1 MKKPIVIRNYKLSDA
16 VLKQKADEFV
26 GLMER
31 DKAEFEDRGLDKDG
45 TTNFVAAI
53 QDVNELISDETY
65 DAAKIGKTAEKDA
78 ARSILEKSMRTIF
91 NMAAMKYGTQSAEY
105 RAFGNAEI
113 SRQSDA
119 ELFRTCKVMAIAAKE
134 KLADLQS
141 EGLTQ
146 GKIDTLI
153 AQGIILDDNIDAV
166 AKGISDRDLATE
178 SRIETLNTLYALLM
192 KYASIGQDIF
202 YEMNEAKYND
212 YVIYDT
218 PSGLPENDVLPV
230 EPV

>member
-53 QDVNELISDETY
+53 QNVNELISDETY

-78 ARSILEKSMRTIF
+78 ARSILEKRMRTIF
-91 NMAAMKYGTQSAEY
+91 NMAEMKYGIKSAEY
-105 RAFGNAEI
+105 RSFGNAEI

-119 ELFRTCKVMAIAAKE
+119 ELFRTCKVMAIAAKK
-134 KLADLQS
+134 KLEDLQS

-146 GKIDTLI
+146 GKIDALI

-202 YEMNEAKYND
+202 YEINEAKYND

-218 PSGLPENDVLPV
+218 PSGLPEDPEQPIVP
-230 EPV
+230 

>member
-1 MKKPIVIRNYKLSDA
+1 MKKPIVTRNYKLSDA

-53 QDVNELISDETY
+53 QNVNELISDETY

-78 ARSILEKSMRTIF
+78 ARSILEKRMRTIF
-91 NMAAMKYGTQSAEY
+91 NMAEMKYGIKSAEY
-105 RAFGNAEI
+105 RSFGNAEI

-134 KLADLQS
+134 KLEDLQS

-146 GKIDTLI
+146 GKIDALI

-192 KYASIGQDIF
+192 KYASTGQDIF
-202 YEMNEAKYND
+202 YEVNEAKYND

-218 PSGLPENDVLPV
+218 PSGLPEDP
-230 EPV
+230 EPPIVP

>member
-1 MKKPIVIRNYKLSDA
+1 
-16 VLKQKADEFV
+16 
-26 GLMER
+26 
-31 DKAEFEDRGLDKDG
+31 
-45 TTNFVAAI
+45 
-53 QDVNELISDETY
+53 
-65 DAAKIGKTAEKDA
+65 
-78 ARSILEKSMRTIF
+78 
-91 NMAAMKYGTQSAEY
+91 
-105 RAFGNAEI
+105 
-113 SRQSDA
+113 
-119 ELFRTCKVMAIAAKE
+119 MAIAATE
-134 KLADLQS
+134 KLAHLQS

-202 YEMNEAKYND
+202 YELNEAKYND

-218 PSGLPENDVLPV
+218 PSGLPEDDVLPV